1 MADEQDNGPMRR
13 HERFRGEYPIVV
25 EGLVNRFGDQVI
37 HQDLDL
43 KVKRGEILGVV
54 GGSGTGK
61 SVLMRSIIGLQPPA
75 EGDIRVFD
83 KSIVEVFAM
92 SGRRA
97 VTGRVYPSLAFA
109 DRVGVFAR
117 GAAGA
122 VRAEAF
128 EMGAAFARTE
138 ELSRAR

>member
-1 MADEQDNGPMRR
+1 MSLSSSIQATSSNQGCDWGSELGSPARSVAGMRGASWAVTYV
-13 HERFRGEYPIVV
+13 ERAHSSAARGYGTHPLEA
-25 EGLVNRFGDQVI
+25 LVRLLPGEKAV
-37 HQDLDL
+37 DL
-43 KVKRGEILGVV
+43 
-54 GGSGTGK
+54 
-61 SVLMRSIIGLQPPA
+61 
-75 EGDIRVFD
+75 RVFVD

-97 VTGRVYPSLAFA
+97 VTGRVYPSLANA